1 MAKNIIELLMG
12 RKPDKYVTNEAG
24 DTTGFE
30 YSGTV
35 PGGIPGLIG
44 EMFGRGSQEPEFQ
57 GPPVPPDYQ
66 YTPPVNEKP
75 SDNPLN
81 PLNQK
86 VNEVSTME
94 NTNNYNQTS
103 AAKTQDSPYQ
113 TMLKDISGHYGK
125 ESHNVEDLMNRISFH
140 ETGHDQRYD
149 PGARQ
154 VASGGGEGVGRGLF
168 QFEQRMIAKDESGK
182 PILDEAGNKIYV
194 QAGGLTARNRLAEY
208 FKEKGQEIPSWLSQ
222 KGMDDPSIGFDASQ
236 LTPDQ
241 QKMLFL
247 GNIRMGRGRN
257 LEGMENTADWW
268 STHHH
273 IGGGRG
279 GEFED
284 SMRYYQSPEEI
295 EMMNEVTNPA
305 YQQAF

>member
-35 PGGIPGLIG
+35 PGGVPGLIG

-86 VNEVSTME
+86 VNEVSNME
-94 NTNNYNQTS
+94 NTNNYNQVEQTDS
-103 AAKTQDSPYQ
+103 SSYDKMVKDLGERWGQDSSS
-113 TMLKDISGHYGK
+113 LEDI
-125 ESHNVEDLMNRISFH
+125 MNRIAYH
-140 ETGHDQRYD
+140 ESAGTMNPAIQQY
-149 PGARQ
+149 
-154 VASGGGEGVGRGLF
+154 GGGPGRGLF
-168 QFEQRMIAKDESGK
+168 QFELGAE
-182 PILDEAGNKIYV
+182 
-194 QAGGLTARNRLAEY
+194 GGGMTGRNRLARWFE
-208 FKEKGQEIPSWLSQ
+208 EQGQETPAWLNQ
-222 KGMDDPSIGFDASQ
+222 EGMDKSGFDASK
-236 LTPDQ
+236 LTDEQ

-247 GNIRMGRGRN
+247 ANTRYHPSATLKGIDSKNLGERFWAPFHWAGDASKRAGHLASFDESMGAFDLN
-257 LEGMENTADWW
+257 NMPNT
-268 STHHH
+268 
-273 IGGGRG
+273 
-279 GEFED
+279 
-284 SMRYYQSPEEI
+284 EEL
-295 EMMNEVTNPA
+295 
-305 YQQAF
+305 AFNY